1 MSSLLVMQNLHGLTL
16 FIWLVSLLTLSSSD
30 DLKTDGITPLTSMS
44 NGSSI
49 HGSSKTEHVTSPSVT
64 QLTPEFVNF
73 TKTQNK
79 DDIPSVAGE
88 GGPISIISTTKQ
100 TLSTKST
107 FVTQLPLTVENS
119 SAIVQDNIT
128 YAKRGKNTSK
138 IVSRK
143 GATEKLNVKN
153 ETVFSTEI
161 MSSND
166 TKPVV
171 ELSPIPST
179 IFNKEKVNMN
189 LNNSKSNITEK
200 HSTVAIQKNIS
211 PNASVTASTV
221 QEHKPKPTA
230 TEVEPNSDKEAFIP
244 HIKGSHLGMPKK
256 IDYVLPVI
264 VTLVALPVLGAI
276 IFMVYKQGRDC
287 WDKRHYRRM
296 DFLIDGM
303 YND

>member
-1 MSSLLVMQNLHGLTL
+1 MRNSHGLTL
-16 FIWLVSLLTLSSSD
+16 FIWLVSILTLSSSD
-30 DLKTDGITPLTSMS
+30 DLKTDGVTPSMS
-44 NGSSI
+44 TLNASSTD
-49 HGSSKTEHVTSPSVT
+49 GSSKTEHETSSSVT
-64 QLTPEFVNF
+64 QFTPESVNF
-73 TKTQNK
+73 TKTENK
-79 DDIPSVAGE
+79 DDIPSIAGE
-88 GGPISIISTTKQ
+88 GGPISITVTTQQ
-100 TLSTKST
+100 TISTKST
-107 FVTQLPLTVENS
+107 YVTDLPLTVENNL
-119 SAIVQDNIT
+119 ATAQDNIT

-143 GATEKLNVKN
+143 GANDKSSVKN
-153 ETVFSTEI
+153 ETVSSTEI

-171 ELSPIPST
+171 EPST
-179 IFNKEKVNMN
+179 ISSVISNNEKVDTN

-200 HSTVAIQKNIS
+200 QSTVAARKNIS

-230 TEVEPNSDKEAFIP
+230 TEVKPNSDKEAFIP
-244 HIKGSHLGMPKK
+244 HTKGSNLGMPKK
-256 IDYVLPVI
+256 INYVLPVI

-276 IFMVYKQGRDC
+276 VFMVYRQGRDC

>member
-1 MSSLLVMQNLHGLTL
+1 MNSLLVMQNLHGLTL
-16 FIWLVSLLTLSSSD
+16 FIWLVSILTLSSSD
-30 DLKTDGITPLTSMS
+30 DLKTDGITPLTSTL
-44 NGSSI
+44 SSI
-49 HGSSKTEHVTSPSVT
+49 DGSSKIEHGISSPVT
-64 QLTPEFVNF
+64 QFTPESVNL

-79 DDIPSVAGE
+79 DVIPSIAGE
-88 GGPISIISTTKQ
+88 GGPISITSTTQQ
-100 TLSTKST
+100 TLSIKST
-107 FVTQLPLTVENS
+107 DGTHLPLTTENIL
-119 SAIVQDNIT
+119 ATVQENIP
-128 YAKRGKNTSK
+128 YAKRGKNSK

-143 GATEKLNVKN
+143 GANEKLSVKN
-153 ETVFSTEI
+153 ETGLSTDK
-161 MSSND
+161 MQSND
-166 TKPVV
+166 TKLVV
-171 ELSPIPST
+171 ESSSISSV
-179 IFNKEKVNMN
+179 ISNNEKVDTN
-189 LNNSKSNITEK
+189 LNNTKSNITEK
-200 HSTVAIQKNIS
+200 HYTIATQKNIL
-211 PNASVTASTV
+211 PNVSVTASSI

-244 HIKGSHLGMPKK
+244 HTKGSHLGMPKK